1 MSTTKNTSNKKEE
14 EEANDDGGPNE
25 GDLIIR
31 DGFPALRVLPSTE
44 ADDDNNNDNGKKRAK
59 KLRPMLDGDEP
70 LPRHTFW
77 THEEALKFP
86 SLESLLDDCEVV
98 FTARDKPNGSAYS
111 AGQTYFL
118 PASMK
123 PRCALESLALSIFHK
138 HTEHCEGM
146 YDPTTSGANWWTL
159 VLDDVDDNDDDDD
172 AKKKEKEGTEQ
183 HDDDEDDEEDDDN
196 DEVGLHFD
204 ADYELEEQTKDLL
217 LHPRVATVTYLSDSG
232 APTLILN
239 QKSPPMDDVPKKTLE
254 TGIDKAWLSHPKIG
268 KHTAFDGRLLH
279 GAPALYFPSIS
290 RPNQTQTDDKKEAA
304 PAEDE
309 KDSKKLAAKTN
320 MTDDCDEDHQH
331 RDKRQKMSSD
341 DLSPPKRNRNKKRY
355 TLLVNVWLNHWV
367 MDAALLDD
375 DVVKQLKTPFD
386 TDTTDDEKS
395 SSPAFEWCVNREAFE
410 QPVSVSNVKTVKLEP
425 SSVDPA
431 GEDEIALCNHNVTVY
446 YNPTMEECHL
456 ASRAGHSADPTT
468 TTVQLDL
475 AQDTIKLKVGDELEE
490 EDEEEEAEEEK

>member
-1 MSTTKNTSNKKEE
+1 MSPTETSNDNNNEE
-14 EEANDDGGPNE
+14 KEEANDDGGPNE

-31 DGFPALRVLPSTE
+31 DGFPALWVLPSPAGE
-44 ADDDNNNDNGKKRAK
+44 GEEDDVNDNGDKKKATK
-59 KLRPMLDGDEP
+59 KFRPMLDGDEP

-77 THEEALKFP
+77 TNEHSLKFP
-86 SLESLLDDCEVV
+86 LLESLLDDCEVV

-123 PRCALESLALSIFHK
+123 PRCALEALALSIFHK
-138 HTEHCEGM
+138 HTEHCKGM
-146 YDPTTSGANWWTL
+146 YDPKKSGANWWTL
-159 VLDDVDDNDDDDD
+159 VLDDDDDDD
-172 AKKKEKEGTEQ
+172 VKKEKDGKDKE
-183 HDDDEDDEEDDDN
+183 DDEGDEEDDDDS

-217 LHPRVATVTYLSDSG
+217 LHPRVATVTYLSDCG

-239 QKSPPMDDVPKKTLE
+239 QKSPPMEDLQKKTLE
-254 TGIDKAWLSHPKIG
+254 TGINQAWLSHPKVG

-290 RPNQTQTDDKKEAA
+290 RPNQTQSDDEKEAVPVATEAEDKK
-304 PAEDE
+304 P
-309 KDSKKLAAKTN
+309 AAKAS
-320 MTDDCDEDHQH
+320 MEDDQDNDHEH

-341 DLSPPKRNRNKKRY
+341 DHSPPKKSDRNKKRY
-355 TLLVNVWLNHWV
+355 TLLVNLWLNHWV

-375 DVVKQLKTPFD
+375 DVIQKLKTPFD
-386 TDTTDDEKS
+386 ADATGEKS
-395 SSPAFEWCVNREAFE
+395 SSPAFEWCIDQKEFE
-410 QPVSVSNVKTVKLEP
+410 QPVPSSKVTTVKLEP

-446 YNPTMEECHL
+446 YNPTMEQCHT
-456 ASRAGHSADPTT
+456 ASRAGHSADPAT

-475 AQDTIKLKVGDELEE
+475 APDTIKLKVGDELEE
-490 EDEEEEAEEEK
+490 EDEDEEEG